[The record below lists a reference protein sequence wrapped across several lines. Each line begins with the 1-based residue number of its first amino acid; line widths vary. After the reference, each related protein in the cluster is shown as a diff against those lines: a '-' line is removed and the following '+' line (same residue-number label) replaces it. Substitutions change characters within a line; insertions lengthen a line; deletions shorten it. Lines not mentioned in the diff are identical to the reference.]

1 MCKCVLYWCHRVS
14 TQLQLTNIS
23 KYLNFLRRKNHFGYE
38 PRSVV
43 IGFNTADTNH
53 FFTLVMNQDLLS
65 LGSILQKRATF
76 SLWLWTKICCHWV
89 QYCRYEPLSHSGY
102 EPRSVVIGSILQK
115 RTTFS
120 LGLWTKIC
128 CHWVQYCR
136 YEPLSHS
143 GYEPRS
149 VVTGFN
155 TADTNHFLILVM
167 NQDLLSLGSIL
178 QIEPLSHSGYEPRF
192 VVIGFSTADTNHFL
206 GIFYLFV
213 FCWYFVTEIKSNH
226 FTHTISSFTKLSTRY
241 YAYKS
246 FTCH

>member
-155 TADTNHFLILVM
+155 TADRTTFSFRLWTKICCHWV
-167 NQDLLSLGSIL
+167 QYCRH
-178 QIEPLSHSGYEPRF
+178 EPLSR
-192 VVIGFSTADTNHFL
+192 
-206 GIFYLFV
+206 YLLLICLLLV
-213 FCWYFVTEIKSNH
+213 LRDRNKV
-226 FTHTISSFTKLSTRY
+226 
-241 YAYKS
+241 
-246 FTCH
+246 